1 VIVSEEFETAGR
13 ASVTVSPSS
22 KRCRLDASCSVGLS
36 VGLLSFVPIYLN
48 QYQSLKSVF
57 PGVGGNRLQKPQA
70 LIKSTPYT
78 QLRMPPVTEEEMIE
92 NFIHSR
98 LDNGVSSSEV
108 PRLLGELHGELG
120 RGGREFTETVAMVN
134 QAVESYSD

>member
-1 VIVSEEFETAGR
+1 
-13 ASVTVSPSS
+13 
-22 KRCRLDASCSVGLS
+22 
-36 VGLLSFVPIYLN
+36 
-48 QYQSLKSVF
+48 
-57 PGVGGNRLQKPQA
+57 
-70 LIKSTPYT
+70 
-78 QLRMPPVTEEEMIE
+78 MPPVTEEEMIE